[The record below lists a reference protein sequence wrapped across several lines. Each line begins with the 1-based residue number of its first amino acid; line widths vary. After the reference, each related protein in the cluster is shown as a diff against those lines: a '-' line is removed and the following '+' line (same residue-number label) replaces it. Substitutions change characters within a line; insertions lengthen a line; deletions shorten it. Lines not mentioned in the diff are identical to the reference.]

1 MRLLMRVSTR
11 VLWITLGILA
21 VTQGVLSARCQL
33 AMPAGQLVREVVY
46 NELKDHER
54 HGYWRYWVERRSPA
68 GSRVEEQVETADG
81 PIARLALSNG
91 RPLTPKAQQQ
101 ENDRLQ
107 HLLDSPDEQARHLKQ
122 YDEDEEGIG
131 RILALLPD
139 AFAYEYGGE
148 ENGCYRLRFQPNP
161 GYAAHSIE
169 ARIFRAMSGTLWV
182 NARAKRLARLEG
194 RVDDNVDFGFG
205 IFGRLYKGG
214 WFRLVRSQVSATD
227 WKTESLEVHMNIRA
241 LLVKTFA
248 RETSEVR
255 GGFVPVPA
263 GMHLAQ
269 GLALLNQSQVQ
280 AEVQPRS
287 PSHAGVGSTLVAPAA
302 LAMRP

>member
-1 MRLLMRVSTR
+1 MRVLMRE
-11 VLWITLGILA
+11 LWITLGILA
-21 VTQGVLSARCQL
+21 AMQSVLSA
-33 AMPAGQLVREVVY
+33 PAQPAIPPGQLVREVVY
-46 NELKDHER
+46 NELNDHER
-54 HGYWRYWVERRSPA
+54 HGYWRYWVERRSQA
-68 GSRVEEQVETADG
+68 GTRVEEQVETADG
-81 PIARLALSNG
+81 PIVRLVLSNG
-91 RPLTPKAQQQ
+91 RPLTPEAQRQ
-101 ENDRLQ
+101 ENERLQ

-122 YDEDEEGIG
+122 YDDDEERIG

-139 AFAYEYGGE
+139 AFVYEYDGE
-148 ENGCYRLRFQPNP
+148 DNGCYRLRFHPNLN
-161 GYAAHSIE
+161 YSAHSIE
-169 ARIFRAMSGTLWV
+169 ARIFHAMSGTLWV

-205 IFGRLYKGG
+205 ILGRLYKGG
-214 WFRLVRSQVSATD
+214 WFRLVRTQVSATD

-248 RETSEVR
+248 RETSEMR

-263 GMHLAQ
+263 GIHLAQ
-269 GLALLNQSQVQ
+269 GLALLNQSQAQ

-287 PSHAGVGSTLVAPAA
+287 PSRAGGGNSLVAPVT